1 MITFHKLALLGAAGA
16 TIAVSIL
23 FTASLAG
30 NASSEFN
37 VVPVQFAN
45 PTPRCA
51 EQHAAPRAQSDP
63 GCPGRPVVPQP

>member
-1 MITFHKLALLGAAGA
+1 MSSFHKLALLGAAGA
-16 TIAVSIL
+16 TIVVSIL

-45 PTPRCA
+45 PTHRCA
-51 EQHAAPRAQSDP
+51 EQQAAPRAESDP
-63 GCPGRPVVPQP
+63 GCPGRPSAPQP

>member
-1 MITFHKLALLGAAGA
+1 MSTFHKLALLGAAGA

-45 PTPRCA
+45 PTQRCA
-51 EQHAAPRAQSDP
+51 EQRAAPRAEPDP
-63 GCPGRPVVPQP
+63 GCSGRPAAPQP